1 MKRLWI
7 APALVLLCALF
18 ITGCPQSAE
27 PSGPDP
33 NLKIENGVLKGGQ
46 TPSGTLV
53 IPADV
58 TEIAREAFKNR
69 TDLQA
74 VDFSSCTRL
83 TKIGAEAFFS
93 CTGLQSLR
101 LPASLKTLEDCVF
114 FGCTGI
120 NGTVV
125 LPANLETIGDG
136 AFYSCSNID
145 GFDFSKCTDL
155 ISIAGGAFTECNA
168 AAFKVKKGSAIK
180 AMLIA
185 SGVDESQIHE
195 VP

>member
-1 MKRLWI
+1 MEENMKRLWI

-18 ITGCPQSAE
+18 ITACPQPFENKPNE

-33 NLKIENGVLKGGQ
+33 NLLIEGGVLKGGQ

-83 TKIGAEAFFS
+83 TKIGAEAFFG

-101 LPASLKTLEDCVF
+101 LPASLKTLEYCVF

-120 NGTVV
+120 N
-125 LPANLETIGDG
+125 AR
-136 AFYSCSNID
+136 
-145 GFDFSKCTDL
+145 
-155 ISIAGGAFTECNA
+155 
-168 AAFKVKKGSAIK
+168 
-180 AMLIA
+180 
-185 SGVDESQIHE
+185 
-195 VP
+195 